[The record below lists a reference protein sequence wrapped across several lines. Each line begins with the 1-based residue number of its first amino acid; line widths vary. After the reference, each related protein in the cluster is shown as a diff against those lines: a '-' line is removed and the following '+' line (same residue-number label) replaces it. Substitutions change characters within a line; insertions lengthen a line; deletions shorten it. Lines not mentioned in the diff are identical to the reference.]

1 MSEKLYSN
9 GKVKISF
16 DIPEKFLLEL
26 DAERKKLDQ
35 NRSTWLTLAVMDR
48 LAKIRKEEENN
59 INTLE

>member
-59 INTLE
+59 VNTLE

>member
-1 MSEKLYSN
+1 MSEKLYSS